1 MSVRGVEIKVGDK
14 LRYLGGVPTNEGEV
28 IRGRVYDVV
37 DIDYDVIVI
46 DTIDNGSWAIGDEYK
61 NVDCFEKV
69 EEKGNDKTTL
79 DHSANLALR
88 VVQLERAVKRLSDM
102 LIKHDVDIHRLK
114 HETEYLDETWR
125 STREVQLAMSD
136 ELEAIKCEK

>member
-1 MSVRGVEIKVGDK
+1 MSFFE
-14 LRYLGGVPTNEGEV
+14 RYLSERLPEFRKEWE
-28 IRGRVYDVV
+28 RSDRL
-37 DIDYDVIVI
+37 
-46 DTIDNGSWAIGDEYK
+46 ALEP
-61 NVDCFEKV
+61 V
-69 EEKGNDKTTL
+69 EDKSDDKQL

-88 VVQLERAVKRLSDM
+88 VVELERVVKRLSDI
-102 LIKHDVDIHRLK
+102 LIKHDVELYRLK